1 MNIGNRMQRI
11 REKRKM
17 SLEDVAKAVGTTRQT
32 IFKYEN
38 GIITNIPLERLESVS
53 KTLGVHPSYL
63 LGWTKESPTEEL
75 SDSVNAILKLVK
87 DCPDNQAERLLQIMK
102 LFLDSEK

>member
-1 MNIGNRMQRI
+1 LNIGNRIRQI
-11 REKRKM
+11 REKRNM
-17 SLEDVAKAVGTTRQT
+17 SLEDVAKAAGTTRQT

-53 KTLGVHPSYL
+53 KALGVHPSYL
-63 LGWTKESPTEEL
+63 LGWTQESPAEEL
-75 SDSVNAILKLVK
+75 SDNVNAILELVR